1 MSDEVLLQKA
11 FPIIEGIPEQLFAEL
26 EENNFKDFIPAEKNL
41 AYITTC
47 EKVRKDEI
55 EKFQKEMFKG
65 LEQFGYP
72 LKELKQKDSENAK
85 VDRWIGKFLYEKM
98 NITPSVAATL
108 GMWQFLNLYVFPS
121 VVYWR
126 WGNAKHRYIS
136 SVRNY
141 CGTMWWRQ
149 YFFTQSPELEKMY
162 MFLTED
168 EIVSLYE
175 RTRTRGLPEHIRNN
189 VIWYEEF
196 CKKYSVTEKDFY
208 REVIKSYNAELGFRN
223 YYALTQDDLHQ
234 IYEQAFVSC
243 LSEDKQKIINSNK
256 TDIAP
261 KKKIIVVEN
270 NNHLKSFSSEQLE
283 EYNEV
288 ERPVINNANQET
300 NNSEVKQSLKVKPED
315 LIFSDD
321 TVLIVKNKERNM
333 IEITFEKLPKQA
345 IKIQMRSIGFKYLGM
360 ERKWV
365 VQDTP
370 KVMND
375 LKRVFNFK

>member
-1 MSDEVLLQKA
+1 MSEEVLLQKA
-11 FPIIEGIPEQLFAEL
+11 FPIVEGIPEQLFAEL
-26 EENNFKDFIPAEKNL
+26 EENKFKDFIPAEKNL

-85 VDRWIGKFLYEKM
+85 IDRWIGKFLYEKM

-108 GMWQFLNLYVFPS
+108 GMWQFMNLYVFPS

-126 WGNAKHRYIS
+126 WGDAKHRYIS

-162 MFLTED
+162 IFLTED

-189 VIWYEEF
+189 VIWYQEF
-196 CKKYSVTEKDFY
+196 CKKYSVTKKEFY
-208 REVIKSYNAELGFRN
+208 REVIKSYNTELGFRN

-243 LSEDKQKIINSNK
+243 LSENEQKIVNSSK
-256 TDIAP
+256 AETEP
-261 KKKIIVVEN
+261 KKKIIITETHN
-270 NNHLKSFSSEQLE
+270 NNYINSSSTEQIE
-283 EYNEV
+283 KNNDV
-288 ERPVINNANQET
+288 EKTVINYSDEKRT
-300 NNSEVKQSLKVKPED
+300 LKVKPED

-321 TVLIVKNKERNM
+321 TVLIVKNKERNL
-333 IEITFEKLPKQA
+333 IEITFEKLPKQD
-345 IKIQMRSIGFKYLGM
+345 IKVQMRVIGFKYLGM

-370 KVMND
+370 KVMNG
-375 LKRVFNFK
+375 LKKVFKF